1 MESTINAQ
9 WTTTK
14 RAALALLAL
23 ALMLAAATTPALAQ
37 EPGLSPDRAATF
49 SFELAVECE
58 PPADATFLGFI
69 PAEGGIRAQL
79 TDPDGDGLFTGSV
92 TVDKFGPGPAPEG
105 TEPVSLPVQ
114 IVQGPPTGATAL
126 GPQFR
131 VIKDFGVVPA
141 EDRTFAASV
150 SFCDNGGGTDNNGGG
165 VPGDSVVSGDTG
177 TGSSSGSVE
186 TGGGG
191 VPGGGAQ
198 AQTAPAQAQAG
209 GAQAQAGGAQAQL
222 PATGGASLLA
232 LSVVGALL
240 VGGGLLTRRLT
251 R

>member
-1 MESTINAQ
+1 MESTIKSL

-37 EPGLSPDRAATF
+37 EPGPSPDRAATF

-126 GPQFR
+126 GAQFR

-150 SFCDNGGGTDNNGGG
+150 SFCDDGGGTDNNGGG
-165 VPGDSVVSGDTG
+165 VPGDGAQTQDD
-177 TGSSSGSVE
+177 
-186 TGGGG
+186 
-191 VPGGGAQ
+191 GAQ
-198 AQTAPAQAQAG
+198 AK
-209 GAQAQAGGAQAQL
+209 AGGAQAQL
-222 PATGGASLLA
+222 PATGGSSLAA
-232 LSVVGALL
+232 LGAVGALL
-240 VGGGLLTRRLT
+240 VSGGLLTRRLT

>member
-1 MESTINAQ
+1 MESTIKSL

-37 EPGLSPDRAATF
+37 EPGPSPDRAATF
-49 SFELAVECE
+49 SFGLAVECE

-150 SFCDNGGGTDNNGGG
+150 SFCDDGGGTDNNGGG
-165 VPGDSVVSGDTG
+165 VPGDGAQTQDD
-177 TGSSSGSVE
+177 
-186 TGGGG
+186 
-191 VPGGGAQ
+191 GAQ
-198 AQTAPAQAQAG
+198 AKAG
-209 GAQAQAGGAQAQL
+209 GAQAKAGGAQAQL
-222 PATGGASLLA
+222 PATGGSSLAA
-232 LSVVGALL
+232 LGAVGALL
-240 VGGGLLTRRLT
+240 VSGGLLTRRLT